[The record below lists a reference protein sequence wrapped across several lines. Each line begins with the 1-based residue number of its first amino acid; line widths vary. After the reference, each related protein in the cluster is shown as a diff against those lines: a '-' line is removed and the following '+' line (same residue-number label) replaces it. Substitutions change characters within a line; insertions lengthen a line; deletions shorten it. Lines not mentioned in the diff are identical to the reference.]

1 MRGVEGRK
9 FLNPDVLARVANME
23 LVAKFVV
30 EGFISGLH
38 KSPYHGFSV
47 EFSQY
52 RPYMPGDELRYVDW
66 KVFARTD
73 RYYVKQ
79 FEEETNLNCYLLLD
93 TSGSMS
99 YKSDGLSKLE
109 YSSFLAA
116 SLAYFM
122 IRQRDAVGFGYFDE
136 ELRELF
142 PSKSSTSHLHAIL
155 IALERI
161 YKEKEG
167 ETTLT
172 SFGTTL
178 HHIAD
183 RLSKRGLVILISD
196 LYNPDEKAPID
207 EVVKDIIDGLS
218 HFRYDGHEVVVFQVL
233 DKSEINFEFDQRLVR
248 FKDMETGREIVTDPR
263 AIKEGY
269 LEKHKEFTDAMS
281 LECSKEYVDYNIIDT
296 STPLEIALLS
306 YLAKREG
313 LM

>member
-1 MRGVEGRK
+1 
-9 FLNPDVLARVANME
+9 ME
-23 LVAKFVV
+23 LIAKFVV

-47 EFSQY
+47 EFAQY

-122 IRQRDAVGFGYFDE
+122 IRQRDSVGFGYFDE
-136 ELRELF
+136 ELKELF
-142 PSKSSTSHLHAIL
+142 PAKSSTSHLHAIL

-167 ETTLT
+167 EEILT
-172 SFGTTL
+172 AFGNTL
-178 HHIAD
+178 HHVAD
-183 RLSKRGLVILISD
+183 RLSRRGLVILISD
-196 LYNPDEKAPID
+196 LYNPDENAPVDKVI
-207 EVVKDIIDGLS
+207 EEILDGLS
-218 HFRYDGHEVVVFQVL
+218 HFRYDGHEVIVFQVL

-263 AIKEGY
+263 AIKQRY
-269 LEKHKEFTDAMS
+269 LEKHQEFIDAMS
-281 LECSKEYVDYNIIDT
+281 LECSKEYVDYNVVDT
-296 STPLEIALLS
+296 STPLDIALLS